1 MYKELKRWLEDKKI
15 LEELIRGLEERIE
28 HKIQKELG
36 IHATTFKELKI
47 QCINLEDKFLNVLAK
62 IENLDNRRILIQEE
76 LDVINRE
83 LDKIDRL
90 LSNMSDIEKQ
100 VFRCRFIWGLSVKET
115 AERVSYSEKQ
125 IKRITKEMLSK
136 SKDVPPMSPNLL

>member
-1 MYKELKRWLEDKKI
+1 M
-15 LEELIRGLEERIE
+15 
-28 HKIQKELG
+28 
-36 IHATTFKELKI
+36 
-47 QCINLEDKFLNVLAK
+47 LAK

>member
-1 MYKELKRWLEDKKI
+1 
-15 LEELIRGLEERIE
+15 
-28 HKIQKELG
+28 
-36 IHATTFKELKI
+36 
-47 QCINLEDKFLNVLAK
+47 
-62 IENLDNRRILIQEE
+62 
-76 LDVINRE
+76 
-83 LDKIDRL
+83 
-90 LSNMSDIEKQ
+90 MSDIEKQ

>member
-47 QCINLEDKFLNVLAK
+47 QCINFEDKFLNVLAK
-62 IENLDNRRILIQEE
+62 IENLDNRRILMQEE

-100 VFRCRFIWGLSVKET
+100 VFRCRYTS
-115 AERVSYSEKQ
+115 ERWQIYASNAGACAGCAAHGSRGHFRACASY
-125 IKRITKEMLSK
+125 R
-136 SKDVPPMSPNLL
+136 